1 MSERKKVKIL
11 ARIPTNSRVSG
22 DEVEMFD
29 TSNRVLAYSKRN
41 GKIEI
46 YYNDDYVQQL
56 QGKFAEIIRFYALF
70 CAVEEIFIDITRLKA
85 QFETEKMKTH
95 QYLDSS
101 LNEVD
106 KRIDEIQG
114 DMRQAYRR
122 QEEIEQEKTRSQN
135 ALVVESFN
143 TEQRKTS
150 IMGMTS
156 EYKAHEFMESTRISE
171 MKGAIEEAEV
181 NEILHIYPENIKLH
195 KEQKQYIEI
204 GIQNSEDFNNQW
216 KDIEQY
222 YLNTLS
228 LSNPFETEY
237 VFSHEELGINSSG
250 LVPCLEQ
257 LHKTS
262 LILFNLEQEVAI
274 RDKLVYI
281 NEQIGRKKVEIAGQI
296 AARPYIQAI
305 LENCDKKV
313 KESKARFTTYVVND
327 RVEHITTCVQEINT
341 NIDLLDTE
349 MNTLRADFD
358 VKSGKVS
365 ISRDYHSKKHTDPR
379 NYSKGKEA
387 HDAENEMH
395 DYYREQKRYQE
406 ESLRLEIYLKELE
419 KLENDKQS
427 FSQEKVNNY
436 ENKNQMFINI
446 ADSYRRLLAV
456 GFEGKNLIYDPSM
469 INCLLSVLIK
479 YICLAK
485 KPGCCSFKMVPEY
498 LAIDITATQLI
509 KTLAKILGAAKKVKT
524 GCCSG
529 NSLDKVYNCINIDIH
544 DILKLL
550 LDVRVLGSLRDENGN
565 QQKISSKRRTEII
578 NQTLFFC
585 IKELVHVKI
594 LQHQYLYQI
603 NMERAVE
610 GITVYEKSLVETL
623 RHLNYVDIAH
633 KAEHHRLIRK

>member
-1 MSERKKVKIL
+1 M
-11 ARIPTNSRVSG
+11 NSRVSS

-29 TSNRVLAYSKRN
+29 TSSRILAYSKRN

-56 QGKFAEIIRFYALF
+56 RAKLAEVIRFFALF
-70 CAVEEIFIDITRLKA
+70 CAMEEIFIDITRLKA
-85 QFETEKMKTH
+85 EFESEKTKTH
-95 QYLDSS
+95 QYLDSN

-106 KRIDEIQG
+106 KRIDEIKG
-114 DMRQAYRR
+114 DIAQAYRR
-122 QEEIEQEKTRSQN
+122 QEAIEQEKSRTQN
-135 ALVVESFN
+135 TMVVESYN
-143 TEQRKTS
+143 IEQRKTS

-171 MKGAIEEAEV
+171 MKEAVEV
-181 NEILHIYPENIKLH
+181 AEINEILNVYPENINLL
-195 KEQKQYIEI
+195 KEQKQFIEG
-204 GIQNSEDFNNQW
+204 GIQNAENFNNQW

-228 LSNPFETEY
+228 LNNPFETEY
-237 VFSHEELGINSSG
+237 IFNHEELASITSG

-262 LILFNLEQEVAI
+262 LILFNLEQEVTI
-274 RDKLVYI
+274 RDKLVFI
-281 NEQIGRKKVEIAGQI
+281 NEQIGRKKIEIAGQI

-305 LENCDKKV
+305 LENCNKKV

-327 RVEHITTCVQEINT
+327 RVEHLSNCVDEINT
-341 NIDLLDTE
+341 NIDLIDTE

-358 VKSGKVS
+358 VKSAKVS
-365 ISRDYHSKKHTDPR
+365 ISRDHQSKKHTDPR
-379 NYSKGKEA
+379 AYSKSKEA
-387 HDAENEMH
+387 YEAENEMQ
-395 DYYREQKRYQE
+395 DYHKEQIRYQE
-406 ESLRLEIYLKELE
+406 ESKRLEIYLKELE
-419 KLENDKQS
+419 ILENNKKS
-427 FSQEKVNNY
+427 FSLEKVNNY
-436 ENKNQMFINI
+436 ENKNQMFISI
-446 ADSYRRLLAV
+446 ADSYRGLLAI
-456 GFEGKNLIYDPSM
+456 GFEGKHLIYDPSM

-479 YICLAK
+479 YICIAK
-485 KPGCCSFKMVPEY
+485 KPGCCSFKSVPEY
-498 LAIDITATQLI
+498 LAIDITATELI
-509 KTLAKILGAAKKVKT
+509 KKFAKILGSAKKIKI

-529 NSLDKVYNCINIDIH
+529 NYLHKVYNCINIDVY
-544 DILKLL
+544 DIINLL

-565 QQKISSKRRTEII
+565 QQKISSKRRTELI

-610 GITVYEKSLVETL
+610 GIKMYEKSLFETL
-623 RHLNYVDIAH
+623 RHLNYADIAH